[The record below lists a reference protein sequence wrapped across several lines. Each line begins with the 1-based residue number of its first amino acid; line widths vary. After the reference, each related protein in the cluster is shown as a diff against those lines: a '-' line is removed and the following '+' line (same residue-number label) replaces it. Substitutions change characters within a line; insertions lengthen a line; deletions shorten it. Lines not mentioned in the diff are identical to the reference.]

1 MKIKT
6 VLVTGG
12 SRGIGKAIVYA
23 FANAGYNVIL
33 NYNKSEQSARE
44 IVNDLKDCKGIVEMY
59 KADVSNKEEVDAMV
73 EYVAREFGSIDVLVN
88 NAGISHVG
96 LFTEIEEEEFRRLI
110 DVNLMG
116 VFNVT
121 KKALNESMIHNKD
134 GCIINISS
142 IWGLTGASCEVAYS
156 ATKAAVVGLTKGL
169 AKELAP
175 SNITVNAIA
184 PGAIATDMIYK
195 EYSEKDIE
203 QIEKDIPMGR
213 LGTPIEIANLAL
225 YLASDNARYITGQ
238 VISPN
243 GGMVI

>member
-1 MKIKT
+1 MKT
-6 VLVTGG
+6 VIVTGG

-33 NYNKSEQSARE
+33 NYNQSEQSAKN
-44 IVNDLKDCKGIVEMY
+44 IVEDLKDCQGVVEMF
-59 KADVSNKEEVDAMV
+59 KADVSRREDVDAMI
-73 EYVAREFGSIDVLVN
+73 EYVNKEFGGIDVVVN
-88 NAGISHVG
+88 NAGISHIG
-96 LFTEIEEEEFRRLI
+96 LFDEITEEEFRRVM

-121 KKALNESMIHNKD
+121 QEALKQCMLSKKN
-134 GCIINISS
+134 GTIINISS
-142 IWGLTGASCEVAYS
+142 IWGITGSSCEVAYS
-156 ATKAAVVGLTKGL
+156 ASKAGVIGLTKGL

-195 EYSEKDIE
+195 EYTEEEIE
-203 QIEKDIPMGR
+203 GIEKNIPMGR

>member
-1 MKIKT
+1 MKT
-6 VLVTGG
+6 VIVTGG

-23 FANAGYNVIL
+23 FANAGYNVVL
-33 NYNKSEQSARE
+33 NYNQSEQSAKN
-44 IVNDLKDCKGIVEMY
+44 IVEDLKDCKGVVEMFR
-59 KADVSNKEEVDAMV
+59 ADVSKREDVDAMI
-73 EYVAREFGSIDVLVN
+73 EYVNKEFGGIDVLVN

-96 LFTEIEEEEFRRLI
+96 LFDEITEEEFRRVI

-121 KKALNESMIHNKD
+121 QSALKECMLSKKD
-134 GCIINISS
+134 GVIINISS
-142 IWGLTGASCEVAYS
+142 VWGMAGASCEVAYS
-156 ATKAAVVGLTKGL
+156 ASKAGVIGLTKGL

-195 EYSEKDIE
+195 EYSEEEINI
-203 QIEKDIPMGR
+203 IEKDIPMGR

>member
-1 MKIKT
+1 MKT
-6 VLVTGG
+6 VIVTGG

-33 NYNKSEQSARE
+33 NYNQSEQSAKN
-44 IVNDLKDCKGIVEMY
+44 IVEDLKDCKGIVEMF
-59 KADVSNKEEVDAMV
+59 KADVSRRDQVDAMV
-73 EYVAREFGSIDVLVN
+73 EYVNKEFGGIDVIVN

-96 LFTEIEEEEFRRLI
+96 LFDEITEEEFRRVM

-121 KKALNESMIHNKD
+121 QSALKECMLSKKD
-134 GCIINISS
+134 GVIINISS
-142 IWGLTGASCEVAYS
+142 IWGISGASCEVAYS
-156 ATKAAVVGLTKGL
+156 ASKAGVIGLTKGL

-195 EYSEKDIE
+195 EYSEQEIE
-203 QIEKDIPMGR
+203 NIEKDIPMGR

-225 YLASDNARYITGQ
+225 YLASENARYITGQ

>member
-1 MKIKT
+1 MKT

-33 NYNKSEQSARE
+33 NYNRSEQSAKA
-44 IVNDLKDCKGIVEMY
+44 IINDLKDCSGIVEMF
-59 KADVSNKEEVDAMV
+59 KADVSIREEVDAMV
-73 EYVAREFGSIDVLVN
+73 EYVTKEFGGIDVLVN

-96 LFTEIEEEEFRRLI
+96 LFQEIEEEEFRRVM

-121 KKALNESMIHNKD
+121 QAALNSSMLKNKN
-134 GCIINISS
+134 GAIINISS
-142 IWGLTGASCEVAYS
+142 IWGITGASCEVAYS
-156 ATKAAVVGLTKGL
+156 ASKAAVVGLTKGL

-175 SNITVNAIA
+175 SNITVNSIA

-195 EYSEKDIE
+195 EYKEEEIKI
-203 QIEKDIPMGR
+203 IEKDIPMGR
-213 LGTPIEIANLAL
+213 LGTPIEVANLAL

>member
-1 MKIKT
+1 MKT

-33 NYNKSEQSARE
+33 NYNQSEQSARE
-44 IVNDLKDCKGIVEMY
+44 IVKDLEDCTGIVEMF
-59 KADVSNKEEVDAMV
+59 KADVSCREEVDAMV
-73 EYVAREFGSIDVLVN
+73 EYVVKEFGNIDVVVN
-88 NAGISHVG
+88 NAGVSHVG
-96 LFTEIEEEEFRRLI
+96 LFQDIEEDEWKRVI
-110 DVNLMG
+110 DVNLTG

-121 KKALNESMIHNKD
+121 QSAIKQDMLSKKN
-134 GCIINISS
+134 GTIINISS
-142 IWGLTGASCEVAYS
+142 IWGITGASCEVAYS
-156 ATKAAVVGLTKGL
+156 ASKAGVVGLTKGL

-175 SNITVNAIA
+175 SNITVNTIA

-203 QIEKDIPMGR
+203 ALEREIPMGR
-213 LGTPIEIANLAL
+213 LGTPVEVANLAL
-225 YLASDNARYITGQ
+225 YLASENARYITGQ

>member
-1 MKIKT
+1 MKT
-6 VLVTGG
+6 VIVTGG

-33 NYNKSEQSARE
+33 NYNQSEQSAKN
-44 IVNDLKDCKGIVEMY
+44 IVEDLKDCKGVVEMF
-59 KADVSNKEEVDAMV
+59 KADVSRRDEVDAMV
-73 EYVAREFGSIDVLVN
+73 EYVNKEFGGIDVVIN
-88 NAGISHVG
+88 NAGISHIG
-96 LFTEIEEEEFRRLI
+96 LFDETTEEEFRRVI

-121 KKALNESMIHNKD
+121 QSALKECMLSKKD
-134 GCIINISS
+134 GVIINISS
-142 IWGLTGASCEVAYS
+142 VWGISGASCEVAYS
-156 ATKAAVVGLTKGL
+156 ASKAGVIGLTKGL

-195 EYSEKDIE
+195 EYSEEEINT
-203 QIEKDIPMGR
+203 IEKDIPMGR

>member
-1 MKIKT
+1 MKT

-23 FANAGYNVIL
+23 FANAGYNVML
-33 NYNKSEQSARE
+33 NYNQSEQSAKN
-44 IVNDLKDCKGIVEMY
+44 IVEDLKDCKGIVEMF
-59 KADVSNKEEVDAMV
+59 KADVSHREEVDAMV
-73 EYVAREFGSIDVLVN
+73 EYINKEFGGIDVVVN

-96 LFTEIEEEEFRRLI
+96 LFDEITEEEFRKVM

-121 KKALNESMIHNKD
+121 QSALKECMLSKKD
-134 GCIINISS
+134 GTIINISS
-142 IWGLTGASCEVAYS
+142 IWGIAGASCEVAYS
-156 ATKAAVVGLTKGL
+156 ASKAGVIGLTKGL

-195 EYSEKDIE
+195 EYSEEEIAM
-203 QIEKDIPMGR
+203 IEKDVPMGR
-213 LGTPIEIANLAL
+213 LGTPIEIANLAV

>member
-1 MKIKT
+1 MKT
-6 VLVTGG
+6 VIVTGG

-33 NYNKSEQSARE
+33 NYNQSEQSAKN
-44 IVNDLKDCKGIVEMY
+44 IVEDLKDCTGIVEMF
-59 KADVSNKEEVDAMV
+59 KADVSKRSDVDAMI
-73 EYVAREFGSIDVLVN
+73 EYVNREFGGIDVVVN
-88 NAGISHVG
+88 NAGVSHVG
-96 LFTEIEEEEFRRLI
+96 LFDEITEEEFRRVV

-121 KKALNESMIHNKD
+121 QAALKECMLSKKD
-134 GCIINISS
+134 GVIINISS
-142 IWGLTGASCEVAYS
+142 IWGISGASCEVAYS
-156 ATKAAVVGLTKGL
+156 ASKAGVIGLTKGL

-195 EYSEKDIE
+195 EYSEQEIGE
-203 QIEKDIPMGR
+203 IEKDIPMGR

>member
-1 MKIKT
+1 MKT
-6 VLVTGG
+6 VIVTGG

-33 NYNKSEQSARE
+33 NYNQSEQSAKN
-44 IVNDLKDCKGIVEMY
+44 IVEDLKDCKGVVEMFR
-59 KADVSNKEEVDAMV
+59 ADVSKREDVDAMV
-73 EYVAREFGSIDVLVN
+73 EYVNKEFGGIDVVVN

-96 LFTEIEEEEFRRLI
+96 LFDEITEEEFRRVL

-121 KKALNESMIHNKD
+121 QSALKECMLSKKD
-134 GCIINISS
+134 GVIINISS
-142 IWGLTGASCEVAYS
+142 VWGISGASCEVAYS
-156 ATKAAVVGLTKGL
+156 ASKAGVIGLTKGL

-195 EYSEKDIE
+195 EYSEEEIDT
-203 QIEKDIPMGR
+203 IEKDIPMGR

>member
-1 MKIKT
+1 MKT
-6 VLVTGG
+6 VIVTGG

-33 NYNKSEQSARE
+33 NYNQSEQSAKN
-44 IVNDLKDCKGIVEMY
+44 IVEDLKDCKGVVEMF
-59 KADVSNKEEVDAMV
+59 KADVSRRDEVDAMV
-73 EYVAREFGSIDVLVN
+73 EYVNKEFGGIDVIVN

-96 LFTEIEEEEFRRLI
+96 LFDEIAEEEFRRVM

-121 KKALNESMIHNKD
+121 QAALKECMLTKKD
-134 GCIINISS
+134 GVIINISS
-142 IWGLTGASCEVAYS
+142 IWGIAGASCEVAYS
-156 ATKAAVVGLTKGL
+156 ASKAGVIGLTKGL

-195 EYSEKDIE
+195 EYSEQEIST
-203 QIEKDIPMGR
+203 IEKDIPMGR

-243 GGMVI
+243 GGIVI

>member
-1 MKIKT
+1 MKT
-6 VLVTGG
+6 VIVTGG

-33 NYNKSEQSARE
+33 NYNQSEQSAKN
-44 IVNDLKDCKGIVEMY
+44 IVEDLKDCKGIVEMF
-59 KADVSNKEEVDAMV
+59 KADVSRRDEVDAMI
-73 EYVAREFGSIDVLVN
+73 EYVNKEFGGIDVVVN

-96 LFTEIEEEEFRRLI
+96 LFDETTEEEFRKVI

-121 KKALNESMIHNKD
+121 QSALKECMLSKKD
-134 GCIINISS
+134 GVIINVSS
-142 IWGLTGASCEVAYS
+142 IWGISGASCEVAYS
-156 ATKAAVVGLTKGL
+156 ASKAGVIGLTKGL

-195 EYSEKDIE
+195 EYSEQEIAD
-203 QIEKDIPMGR
+203 IEKDIPMGR

>member
-1 MKIKT
+1 MKT
-6 VLVTGG
+6 VIVTGG

-23 FANAGYNVIL
+23 FAGAGYNVIL
-33 NYNKSEQSARE
+33 NYNRSEQSAKA
-44 IVNDLKDCKGIVEMY
+44 IINDLKECKGVVEMF
-59 KADVSNKEEVDAMV
+59 KADVTNKEEVEAMI
-73 EYVAREFGSIDVLVN
+73 EYVTHEFGSIDVIVN
-88 NAGISHVG
+88 NAGVSHVG
-96 LFTEIEEEEFRRLI
+96 LFTEIEEEDFRRVME
-110 DVNLMG
+110 VNLMG
-116 VFNVT
+116 VVNVT
-121 KKALNESMIHNKD
+121 KSALNNSMINTKN
-134 GCIINISS
+134 GAIINISS

-156 ATKAAVVGLTKGL
+156 ASKAAVIGLTKGL

-195 EYSEKDIE
+195 EYTEDEIKL
-203 QIEKDIPMGR
+203 IEKDIPMGR
-213 LGTPIEIANLAL
+213 LGTPVEIANLAL

>member
-1 MKIKT
+1 MKT
-6 VLVTGG
+6 VIVTGG

-33 NYNKSEQSARE
+33 NYNQSEQSAKN
-44 IVNDLKDCKGIVEMY
+44 IVEDLKDCKGIVEMF
-59 KADVSNKEEVDAMV
+59 KADVSKRHEVDAMV
-73 EYVAREFGSIDVLVN
+73 EYANKEFGGIDVVVN
-88 NAGISHVG
+88 NAGISQVG
-96 LFTEIEEEEFRRLI
+96 LFDETTEEEFRRVI

-121 KKALNESMIHNKD
+121 QSALKECMLNRKD
-134 GCIINISS
+134 GVIINISS
-142 IWGLTGASCEVAYS
+142 IWGISGASCEVAYS
-156 ATKAAVVGLTKGL
+156 ASKAGVIGLTKAL

-184 PGAIATDMIYK
+184 PGAIATDMMYK
-195 EYSEKDIE
+195 EYSEEEIAS
-203 QIEKDIPMGR
+203 IEKDIPMGR

-225 YLASDNARYITGQ
+225 YLASENARYITGQ

>member
-1 MKIKT
+1 MKT
-6 VLVTGG
+6 VIVTGG

-33 NYNKSEQSARE
+33 NYNQSEQSAKN
-44 IVNDLKDCKGIVEMY
+44 IVEDLKECKGVVEMF
-59 KADVSNKEEVDAMV
+59 KADVSRREDVDAMI
-73 EYVAREFGSIDVLVN
+73 EYVNKEFGGIDVVVN
-88 NAGISHVG
+88 NAGISHIG
-96 LFTEIEEEEFRRLI
+96 LFDEISEEEFRRVM

-121 KKALNESMIHNKD
+121 QSALKECMLSKKNGA
-134 GCIINISS
+134 IINISS
-142 IWGLTGASCEVAYS
+142 IWGISGASCEVAYS
-156 ATKAAVVGLTKGL
+156 ASKAGVIGLTKGL

-195 EYSEKDIE
+195 DYSEQEI
-203 QIEKDIPMGR
+203 QSIEKDIPMGR
-213 LGTPIEIANLAL
+213 LGTPIEVANLAL

>member
-1 MKIKT
+1 MKT

-33 NYNKSEQSARE
+33 NYNQSEQSARE
-44 IVNDLKDCKGIVEMY
+44 IVKDLEECTGIVEMY
-59 KADVSNKEEVDAMV
+59 KADVSKREEVDAMV
-73 EYVAREFGSIDVLVN
+73 EYVVKEFGNIDVVVN
-88 NAGISHVG
+88 NAGVSHVG
-96 LFTEIEEEEFRRLI
+96 LFQDIEEDEWKRVL
-110 DVNLMG
+110 DVNLTG
-116 VFNVT
+116 VFNIT
-121 KKALNESMIHNKD
+121 QSALRQDMLSKKN
-134 GCIINISS
+134 GTIINISS
-142 IWGLTGASCEVAYS
+142 IWGITGASCEVAYS
-156 ATKAAVVGLTKGL
+156 ASKAGVVGLTKGL

-175 SNITVNAIA
+175 SNITVNTIA

-203 QIEKDIPMGR
+203 ALEREIPMGR
-213 LGTPIEIANLAL
+213 LGTPVEIANLAL

>member
-1 MKIKT
+1 MKT
-6 VLVTGG
+6 VIVTGG

-33 NYNKSEQSARE
+33 NYNQSEQSAKN
-44 IVNDLKDCKGIVEMY
+44 IVEDLKDCTGIVEMF
-59 KADVSNKEEVDAMV
+59 KADVSNREEVEAMV
-73 EYVAREFGSIDVLVN
+73 EYVTKEFGAIDVVVN
-88 NAGISHVG
+88 NAGISHTG
-96 LFTEIEEEEFRRLI
+96 LFTDIEEETFRRLI

-121 KKALNESMIHNKD
+121 QAALNHSMIHNKN
-134 GCIINISS
+134 GTIINISS

-156 ATKAAVVGLTKGL
+156 ASKAGVVGLTKGL
-169 AKELAP
+169 AKELAK

-195 EYSEKDIE
+195 EYTEEDIKE
-203 QIEKDIPMGR
+203 IENEIPMGR

>member
-1 MKIKT
+1 MKT
-6 VLVTGG
+6 VIVTGG

-33 NYNKSEQSARE
+33 NYNQSEQSAKN
-44 IVNDLKDCKGIVEMY
+44 IVEDLKDCKGVVEMFR
-59 KADVSNKEEVDAMV
+59 ADVSKREDVDAMV
-73 EYVAREFGSIDVLVN
+73 EYVNREFGGIDVLVN

-96 LFTEIEEEEFRRLI
+96 LFDEITEEEFRRVI

-121 KKALNESMIHNKD
+121 QSALKECMLSKKD
-134 GCIINISS
+134 GVIINISS
-142 IWGLTGASCEVAYS
+142 VWGMAGASCEVAYS
-156 ATKAAVVGLTKGL
+156 ASKAGVIGLTKGL

-195 EYSEKDIE
+195 EYSEEEINV
-203 QIEKDIPMGR
+203 IEKSIPMGR

>member
-1 MKIKT
+1 MKT
-6 VLVTGG
+6 VIVTGG

-33 NYNKSEQSARE
+33 NYNQSEQSAKN
-44 IVNDLKDCKGIVEMY
+44 IVEDLKDCKGVVEMF
-59 KADVSNKEEVDAMV
+59 KADVSRREDVDAMI
-73 EYVAREFGSIDVLVN
+73 EYVNKEFGGIDVVVN

-96 LFTEIEEEEFRRLI
+96 LFDEITEEEFRKVM

-121 KKALNESMIHNKD
+121 QSVLKESMLSKKN
-134 GCIINISS
+134 GTIINISS
-142 IWGLTGASCEVAYS
+142 IWGITGSSCEVAYS
-156 ATKAAVVGLTKGL
+156 ASKAGVIGLTKGL

-195 EYSEKDIE
+195 EYTEEEINN
-203 QIEKDIPMGR
+203 IEKDIPMGR

>member
-1 MKIKT
+1 MKT
-6 VLVTGG
+6 VIVTGG

-33 NYNKSEQSARE
+33 NYNQSEQSAKN
-44 IVNDLKDCKGIVEMY
+44 IVEDLKDCKGIVEMF
-59 KADVSNKEEVDAMV
+59 KADVSRRDEVDAMI
-73 EYVAREFGSIDVLVN
+73 EYVNKEFGGIDVVVN

-96 LFTEIEEEEFRRLI
+96 LFDETTEEEFRRVI

-121 KKALNESMIHNKD
+121 QSALKECMLSKKD
-134 GCIINISS
+134 GVIINISS
-142 IWGLTGASCEVAYS
+142 IWGISGASCEVAYS
-156 ATKAAVVGLTKGL
+156 ASKAGVIGLTKGL

-195 EYSEKDIE
+195 EYSEQEITE
-203 QIEKDIPMGR
+203 IEKDIPMGR

-225 YLASDNARYITGQ
+225 YLASDNAKYITGQ

>member
-1 MKIKT
+1 MKT
-6 VLVTGG
+6 VIVTGG

-33 NYNKSEQSARE
+33 NYNKSEQSAKA
-44 IVNDLKDCKGIVEMY
+44 IINDLKECKGIVEMFR
-59 KADVSNKEEVDAMV
+59 ADVSNKEEVEAMV
-73 EYVAREFGSIDVLVN
+73 EYATREFGGVDVLVN

-96 LFTEIEEEEFRRLI
+96 LFTDIAEEDFKKVM

-116 VFNVT
+116 VFNTTQAV
-121 KKALNESMIHNKD
+121 LNSSMIHNKN
-134 GCIINISS
+134 GTIINISS

-156 ATKAAVVGLTKGL
+156 ASKAAVVGLTKGL

-175 SNITVNAIA
+175 SNITVNSIA

-195 EYSEKDIE
+195 EYTEEEIKN
-203 QIEKDIPMGR
+203 IEKDIPMGR
-213 LGTPIEIANLAL
+213 LGTPVEIANLAL

>member
-1 MKIKT
+1 MKT

-33 NYNKSEQSARE
+33 NYNQSEQSAKN
-44 IVNDLKDCKGIVEMY
+44 IVEDLKDCKGVVEMF
-59 KADVSNKEEVDAMV
+59 KADVSRREEVDAMI
-73 EYVAREFGSIDVLVN
+73 EYVNKEFGGIDVVVN

-96 LFTEIEEEEFRRLI
+96 LFDETTEEEMRRVL

-121 KKALNESMIHNKD
+121 QSALKECMLAKKD
-134 GCIINISS
+134 GSIINISS
-142 IWGLTGASCEVAYS
+142 IWGIAGASCEVAYS
-156 ATKAAVVGLTKGL
+156 ASKAGVIGLTKGL

-195 EYSEKDIE
+195 EYSEEEIE
-203 QIEKDIPMGR
+203 LIEKEIPIGR
-213 LGTPIEIANLAL
+213 LGTPIEIANLVL

>member
-1 MKIKT
+1 MKT
-6 VLVTGG
+6 VIVTGG

-33 NYNKSEQSARE
+33 NYNQSEQSAKN
-44 IVNDLKDCKGIVEMY
+44 IVEDLKECKGIVEMF
-59 KADVSNKEEVDAMV
+59 KADVSRRDEVDAMI
-73 EYVAREFGSIDVLVN
+73 EYVNKEFGGIDVVVN

-96 LFTEIEEEEFRRLI
+96 LFDETTEEEFRRVI

-121 KKALNESMIHNKD
+121 QSALKECMLSKKD
-134 GCIINISS
+134 GVIINISS
-142 IWGLTGASCEVAYS
+142 IWGISGASCEVAYS
-156 ATKAAVVGLTKGL
+156 ASKAGVIGLTKGL

-195 EYSEKDIE
+195 EYSEQEITD
-203 QIEKDIPMGR
+203 IEKDIPMGR